1 MDINSNNLNERL
13 KILLLVGSGGFIG
26 SVLRYFISVNTPH
39 KFLSSVPTAT
49 LLVNIIGCFIIG
61 AIFGV
66 GERTEINPNVRF
78 FLTAG
83 FCGGFTTFS
92 AFSVE
97 TFSMFKSEMISQAFI
112 YIIASIVFGLVT
124 TFAGYYCVRLFQ

>member
-1 MDINSNNLNERL
+1 LNEKL
-13 KILLLVGSGGFIG
+13 KILLFVGSGGFIG
-26 SVLRYFISVNTPH
+26 SVLRYLISVNTPY
-39 KFLSSVPTAT
+39 KFLSSVPSGT

-61 AIFGV
+61 IIFGM
-66 GERTEINPNVRF
+66 GERTLIHPPVRF

-97 TFSMFKSEMISQAFI
+97 TYSMLKSEMISQAII
-112 YIIASIVFGLVT
+112 YIIASIIFGLAA
-124 TFAGYYCVRLFQ
+124 TFLGFYCIRLFQ